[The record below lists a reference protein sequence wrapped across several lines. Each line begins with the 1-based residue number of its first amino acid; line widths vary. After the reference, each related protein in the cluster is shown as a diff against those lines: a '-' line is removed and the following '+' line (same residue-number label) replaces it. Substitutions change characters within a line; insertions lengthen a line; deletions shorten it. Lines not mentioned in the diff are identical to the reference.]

1 MLITFFNAF
10 LIALITFISY
20 KYFALKEKFGSEDH
34 RSVAY
39 SETLGVLADKIE
51 VYESSHAAEISRIA
65 IEIGR
70 AKCLNDE
77 QLDGLRF
84 AAWLHDIGEI
94 MLPRELFKKAEKP
107 AGEDLFLLKTHPLLG
122 EFLLKSR
129 CPQTD
134 EVPSLIRWHH
144 ERWDG
149 TGYPDCLKG
158 DEIPL
163 CSRIIALADAVSA
176 MSSAR
181 PYRKKPLSRSDLI
194 AELERQSGLQFDPEL
209 VEIFKNLEMKLG
221 NEAEQK

>member
-39 SETLGVLADKIE
+39 AETLGMLADKIE
-51 VYESSHAAEISRIA
+51 VYESAHAAEIARIA
-65 IEIGR
+65 QEIGR
-70 AKCLNDE
+70 AKCLTDE
-77 QLDGLRF
+77 QLESLRF
-84 AAWLHDIGEI
+84 AAWMHDIGEI
-94 MLPRELFKKAEKP
+94 MLPRELLRNSEKP
-107 AGEDLFLLKTHPLLG
+107 DGENLFLLRTHPLLG

-129 CPQTD
+129 CPHTD
-134 EVPSLIRWHH
+134 EVPSIIRWHH

-176 MSSAR
+176 MSSSR
-181 PYRKKPLSRSDLI
+181 PYRKKALSRSDLMS
-194 AELERQSGLQFDPEL
+194 ELERQSGLQFDPEL
-209 VEIFKNLEMKLG
+209 VEIFKNLKMRLG
-221 NEAEQK
+221 NEVEGK